1 MLTPCSDRSKD
12 ILFNPDLLIP
22 PRPTISN
29 LQWISGTQ
37 YVTPEDMDLLSKSL
51 PFPPLCTYP
60 FNNPCPVGGPDRPV
74 SARQLAQQRA
84 EAQQEHRRA
93 NPSSSAV
100 AAQYSSYP
108 TQANT
113 PTEEGWGA
121 WATRQLNERT
131 EKLNIVGDSMDN
143 LSQNS
148 AGWAD
153 DVNKFVGKQ
162 KRGLVMGAMKSK
174 FGF

>member
-1 MLTPCSDRSKD
+1 MLILSRDMTKD
-12 ILFNPDLLIP
+12 TLMNPELLIP

-37 YVTPEDMDLLSKSL
+37 MVTPTDMDLLI
-51 PFPPLCTYP
+51 
-60 FNNPCPVGGPDRPV
+60 GGPDRPP
-74 SARQLAQQRA
+74 SKRMMAQARADEEQRRR
-84 EAQQEHRRA
+84 EARHGAPATSSRSPP
-93 NPSSSAV
+93 PS
-100 AAQYSSYP
+100 
-108 TQANT
+108 N
-113 PTEEGWGA
+113 EGWGA

-131 EKLNIVGDSMDN
+131 EKLNIVGDSMDS

-153 DVNKFVGKQ
+153 DVNKFVAKQ
-162 KRGLVMGAMKSK
+162 KRGLVMGAVKSK